1 MIAKICFIVFC
12 LMGVIA
18 PILMIIDY
26 KRAEK
31 GKKAILFEIDN
42 NEEE

>member
-1 MIAKICFIVFC
+1 MLEKICF
-12 LMGVIA
+12 VIMCVWG
-18 PILMIIDY
+18 ILGATFMIIDY

-42 NEEE
+42 DEEE